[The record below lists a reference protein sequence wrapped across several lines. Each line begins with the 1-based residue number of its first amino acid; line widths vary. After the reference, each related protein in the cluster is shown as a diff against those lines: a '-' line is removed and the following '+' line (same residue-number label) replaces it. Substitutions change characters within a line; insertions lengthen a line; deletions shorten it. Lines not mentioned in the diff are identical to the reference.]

1 MSKILVVDDHEEI
14 QDALAAILD
23 EEGHEVVHA
32 ENDVVVLQV
41 ARSDNP
47 DVILLNIAMPQMD
60 GLEVLRQLKA
70 DPATE
75 AIAVIMVTAQGD
87 QPAMVRALQL
97 GTRDYITKPW
107 ETGEVEM
114 CMNWALKAK
123 VRAEAAGSVPRLPE
137 LPPILTPEA
146 RQCRASCCSIFRPN
160 DCN

>member
-14 QDALAAILD
+14 RDALAAILD

-32 ENDVVVLQV
+32 ENGVVGLKV
-41 ARSDNP
+41 ARSENP
-47 DVILLNIAMPQMD
+47 DVILLDIAMPQMD

-75 AIAVIMVTAQGD
+75 SIAVIMVTAQGD
-87 QPAMVRALQL
+87 RHAMVRAVQL

-114 CMNWALKAK
+114 CVNWALKAK
-123 VRAEAAGSVPRLPE
+123 ARAEAATSVVNIPR
-137 LPPILTPEA
+137 TA
-146 RQCRASCCSIFRPN
+146 
-160 DCN
+160 

>member
-14 QDALAAILD
+14 RDALAAILD

-32 ENDVVVLQV
+32 ENGVVGLKV
-41 ARSDNP
+41 ARSENP
-47 DVILLNIAMPQMD
+47 DVILLDIAMPQMD

-75 AIAVIMVTAQGD
+75 SISVIMVTAQGD
-87 QPAMVRALQL
+87 RHAMVCAVQL

-114 CMNWALKAK
+114 CVNWALKAK
-123 VRAEAAGSVPRLPE
+123 ARAEAATSVVNIPR
-137 LPPILTPEA
+137 TA
-146 RQCRASCCSIFRPN
+146 
-160 DCN
+160 

>member
-14 QDALAAILD
+14 RDALAAILD

-32 ENDVVVLQV
+32 ENGVVGLKV
-41 ARSDNP
+41 ARSENP
-47 DVILLNIAMPQMD
+47 DVILDIAMPQMD

-75 AIAVIMVTAQGD
+75 SISVIMVTAQGD
-87 QPAMVRALQL
+87 RHAMVRAVQL

-114 CMNWALKAK
+114 CVNWALKAK
-123 VRAEAAGSVPRLPE
+123 ARAEAATSVVNIPR
-137 LPPILTPEA
+137 TA
-146 RQCRASCCSIFRPN
+146 
-160 DCN
+160 

>member
-14 QDALAAILD
+14 RDALAAILD

-32 ENDVVVLQV
+32 ENGVVGLQV
-41 ARSDNP
+41 ARSENP
-47 DVILLNIAMPQMD
+47 DVILLDIAMPQMD

-75 AIAVIMVTAQGD
+75 TIAVIMVTAQGD
-87 QPAMVRALQL
+87 RHAMVRAVQL

-114 CMNWALKAK
+114 CVNWALKAK
-123 VRAEAAGSVPRLPE
+123 ARAEASASVVNIPK
-137 LPPILTPEA
+137 TA
-146 RQCRASCCSIFRPN
+146 
-160 DCN
+160 

>member
-14 QDALAAILD
+14 RDALAAILD

-32 ENDVVVLQV
+32 ENGVVGLKV
-41 ARSDNP
+41 ARSENP
-47 DVILLNIAMPQMD
+47 DVILLDIAMPQMD

-75 AIAVIMVTAQGD
+75 SISVIMVTAQGD
-87 QPAMVRALQL
+87 RHAMVRAVQL

-114 CMNWALKAK
+114 CVNWALKAK
-123 VRAEAAGSVPRLPE
+123 ARAEAATSVVNIPR
-137 LPPILTPEA
+137 TA
-146 RQCRASCCSIFRPN
+146 
-160 DCN
+160 

>member
-14 QDALAAILD
+14 RDALAAILD

-32 ENDVVVLQV
+32 ENGVVGLSV
-41 ARSDNP
+41 ARSESP
-47 DVILLNIAMPQMD
+47 DVILLDIAMPQMD

-75 AIAVIMVTAQGD
+75 SIAVIMVTAQGD
-87 QPAMVRALQL
+87 RHAMVRAVQL

-114 CMNWALKAK
+114 CVNWALKAK
-123 VRAEAAGSVPRLPE
+123 ARADAASSLANVPR
-137 LPPILTPEA
+137 TA
-146 RQCRASCCSIFRPN
+146 
-160 DCN
+160 